1 MNIADPLSRLC
12 EYLKSPFKGGDEH
25 IHQTV
30 EQARPHMIPMMT
42 IIDASGSD
50 KEINDVKNGVYDK
63 EWHESVKGYKIFENE
78 FCFYGNILLRGT
90 RIVLPQKLR
99 KDVVAAAHE
108 GHPGIVAMKG
118 RLRSKV
124 WWPRIDKDAENIYIY
139 YSSLD

>member
-1 MNIADPLSRLC
+1 MLRLQSYNYNVIYKPGKVNIADPLSRLC

-25 IHQTV
+25 IHQIA

-90 RIVLPQKLR
+90 RIVLR
-99 KDVVAAAHE
+99 CV
-108 GHPGIVAMKG
+108 MKG